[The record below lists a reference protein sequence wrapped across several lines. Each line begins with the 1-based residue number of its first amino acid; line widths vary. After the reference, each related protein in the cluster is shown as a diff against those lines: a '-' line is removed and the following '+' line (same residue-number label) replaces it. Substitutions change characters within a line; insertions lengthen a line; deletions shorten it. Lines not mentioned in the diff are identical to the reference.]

1 MSNFVNDWTALAVPK
16 TNARPL
22 QVAASQGV
30 TAADWN
36 QLCQAALDVRGAIAA
51 GNFSGFAEQA
61 VTPSTPG
68 SASSTF
74 LWMRNDGK
82 LMLRRGGSDSV
93 VNAGAAAYSTV
104 AQSGAA
110 LTQRNTLNFSARF
123 AASDN
128 A

>member
-51 GNFSGFAEQA
+51 GNFIGFAEQA
-61 VTPSTPG
+61 VTPLTPG

-82 LMLRRGGSDSV
+82 LMLRRSGSDSV
-93 VNAGAAAYSTV
+93 VNAAVTSAYATVAPGGAAP
-104 AQSGAA
+104 
-110 LTQRNTLNFSARF
+110 TQ
-123 AASDN
+123 
-128 A
+128 